1 MHGPDYP
8 AGVRTDI
15 WHPALAEAHLKE
27 KGLFSFKNDF
37 SPSILGAFGF
47 SPLDFVGNCQKTCK
61 FLIIK
66 NMIFHE
72 FTRIVT

>member
-1 MHGPDYP
+1 VHGPDYP

-47 SPLDFVGNCQKTCK
+47 SPLDFEE
-61 FLIIK
+61 IW
-66 NMIFHE
+66 IFPLR
-72 FTRIVT
+72 FCGKLSGKV